1 MKFKKLKLNN
11 FRQYIGENN
20 VEFCFDAQKNVT
32 LIFGANG
39 FGKTGI
45 FRAIMFGLYGDR
57 FLKQD
62 KLTKEQEREG
72 LILVNE
78 KLLEENLNQ
87 KVTATVSIEFE
98 DNSKNYILTRNIIGQ
113 KTERQTF
120 QEPGDVSLIVTENS
134 NTKPPINDYEEISTI
149 ISSIV
154 NEKIRDFFLFDG
166 EQMEELTKY
175 SKESRNEV
183 KKGIKALLQLDTIE
197 IAQEAL
203 KKNVK
208 DLNNQIEVNSS
219 GELEIISEKL
229 TETDDKISNNE
240 KELEDLNNNIQMAD
254 DDEKEIRQKIDENK
268 EALEKQK
275 DRENIKKQLH
285 NLESEINRVT
295 QQLKEMLENSGS
307 YVGLPVITELYTEL
321 DSLMEKGELPSG
333 VREEF
338 IEKLINECRCICG
351 TNLNENQHAKDFLL
365 NYKNNKNDKVSDSSI
380 KVYRLTHEL
389 KTKIE
394 HSQKDVESALQLFNK
409 HQEENNLLNKKLEDL
424 DEDLKGIKPIQ
435 DLTTRLEKIKNDRNS
450 YRHRLGQ
457 LDIQLKKL
465 KEEREE
471 LKRKQ
476 EVLSAKNEK
485 ALKLIKQRDIVEKSV
500 EELNKIY
507 TEYSDELRD
516 NLSKCA
522 TDIFKKIAD
531 PDSLKSLSNIVISED
546 FQLEVLSTSGT
557 KMLSQISSGQRQI
570 VSLAYICALLKVAS
584 NLEMPLLMD
593 TPFGR
598 LSGAPRDACLK
609 ELPEILTQW
618 ILLATDTEFQT
629 DEASALRASEKW
641 GCVYEI
647 SHYADRQS
655 KIESKDINN
664 WQPQR
669 RTR

>member
-11 FRQYIGENN
+11 FRQYVGENT
-20 VEFCFDAQKNVT
+20 VEFCSAAENNVT

-62 KLTKEQEREG
+62 KLTDEQKRKG

-78 KLLEENLNQ
+78 KLLEENLTQ
-87 KVTATVSIEFE
+87 KISATVSIEFE
-98 DNSKNYILTRNIIGQ
+98 DNNKYYILTRSIVAQ
-113 KTERQTF
+113 KTETEIF
-120 QEPGDVSLIVTENS
+120 QEQGDVSLLITENS
-134 NTKPPINDYEEISTI
+134 NTKPPINDHETISGI
-149 ISSIV
+149 VSSIV

-175 SKESRNEV
+175 SKESRNEI
-183 KKGIKALLQLDTIE
+183 KKGIKNLLQLDTIE
-197 IAQEAL
+197 IAQDAL
-203 KKNVK
+203 KRNIK
-208 DLNNQIEVNSS
+208 DLNNQIEGNSS

-229 TETDDKISNNE
+229 TATDDKISNKE
-240 KELEDLNNNIQMAD
+240 QELEDLNNNIQMAD
-254 DDEKEIRQKIDENK
+254 DEEKAVRKKIDENK

-275 DRENIKKQLH
+275 DRENIKKQIH
-285 NLESEINRVT
+285 NLESEINGAA
-295 QQLKEMLENSGS
+295 QKLKELLEISGS
-307 YVGLPVITELYTEL
+307 YIGLPVITELYTEL

-351 TNLNENQHAKDFLL
+351 TNLNENQNAKDFLL

-380 KVYRLTHEL
+380 KVYRLTQGL
-389 KTKIE
+389 KSKIE
-394 HSQKDVESALQLFNK
+394 HSQKDVESALHLFNK
-409 HQEENNLLNKKLEDL
+409 YQEEQNSLNKKLEDL
-424 DEDLKGIKPIQ
+424 DEDLRGIKEIQ
-435 DLTTRLEKIKNDRNS
+435 DLTPRLDKIKTDRNS
-450 YRHRLGQ
+450 YRYSLGQ
-457 LDIQLKKL
+457 LDIQLKRL
-465 KEEREE
+465 KEEKEE
-471 LKRKQ
+471 FKRRQ
-476 EVLSAKNEK
+476 EVLSSKNEK
-485 ALKLIKQRDIVEKSV
+485 AKKLIKQRAIVECSV
-500 EELNKIY
+500 EELDKIY
-507 TEYSDELRD
+507 TEYSDELRE

-531 PDSLKSLSNIVISED
+531 PDSLKSLSSIEISED

-570 VSLAYICALLKVAS
+570 VSLSYICALLKVGS

-598 LSGAPRDACLK
+598 LSGSPRDACLK
-609 ELPEILTQW
+609 ELPEILSQW
-618 ILLATDTEFQT
+618 ILLATDTEFQA
-629 DEASALRASEKW
+629 DEASALRASGKW

-655 KIESKDINN
+655 KIESKNINN